1 LQIKEK
7 PNMNRQH
14 AFLMAG
20 IAACVFSTAALAATD
35 WRAEA
40 ISMLKRDFQ
49 AKGQAA
55 YERIHEDELQAE
67 CNRSSNHPP
76 EAVATRMMQDQAK
89 TVKYPADGKL
99 MGDWKVGEKIAQS
112 GKGFTWT
119 DEPGLPVGGNCY
131 NCHQISPKEMSFGTL
146 GPSLFNFGK
155 LRGGPSAENQKYA
168 YSKIFNAKSYNLC
181 SLMPRFGHVGALNE
195 QQIKDLVALLL
206 DPESPVNK

>member
-1 LQIKEK
+1 MKAQTTIL
-7 PNMNRQH
+7 
-14 AFLMAG
+14 LAG
-20 IAACVFSTAALAATD
+20 IAAVFSSAAIAEPD

-49 AKGQAA
+49 AKGQAS

-67 CNRSSNHPP
+67 CNKYSNNPP
-76 EAVATRMMQDQAK
+76 EKVATHLMQTQMD
-89 TVKYPADGKL
+89 TVKYPADGNL
-99 MGDWKVGEKIAQS
+99 LGNWKSGEKIAQS

-131 NCHQISPKEMSFGTL
+131 NCHQIAPKEMSFGTL
-146 GPSLFNFGK
+146 GPSLYQFGK
-155 LRGGPSAENQKYA
+155 LRGGPSAEMQKYA
-168 YSKIFNAKSYNLC
+168 YSKIFNSKAYNVC
-181 SLMPRFGHVGALNE
+181 SNMPRFGHVGALNE

>member
-1 LQIKEK
+1 
-7 PNMNRQH
+7 MNRPY
-14 AFLMAG
+14 AFLLAG
-20 IAACVFSTAALAATD
+20 IAAAFSTTAIAEPD

-49 AKGQAA
+49 TKGQAA
-55 YERIHEDELQAE
+55 YERIHEDELQAA
-67 CNRSSNHPP
+67 CNKFSNNPP
-76 EAVATRMMQDQAK
+76 EAVAVRMMQDQLK
-89 TVKYPADGKL
+89 TVKYPADGNL
-99 MGDWKVGEKIAQS
+99 MGDWKSGEKIAQS
-112 GKGFTWT
+112 GKGYTWT

-131 NCHQISPKEMSFGTL
+131 NCHQISPKEISYGTL

-155 LRGGPSAENQKYA
+155 LRGGPSADMQKYA

>member
-1 LQIKEK
+1 MKAQTTI
-7 PNMNRQH
+7 
-14 AFLMAG
+14 LMAG
-20 IAACVFSTAALAATD
+20 IAAVFSSTALAEPD

-40 ISMLKRDFQ
+40 IAMLKKDFQ
-49 AKGQAA
+49 AKGQAS

-67 CNRSSNHPP
+67 CNKYSNNPP
-76 EAVATRMMQDQAK
+76 EKVAKHLMETQMA
-89 TVKYPADGKL
+89 TVKYPADGNL
-99 MGDWKVGEKIAQS
+99 MGSWKSGEKIAQS

-146 GPSLFNFGK
+146 GPSLYQFGK
-155 LRGGPSAENQKYA
+155 LRGGPSEEMQKYA
-168 YSKIFNAKSYNLC
+168 YSKIFNSKAYSAC
-181 SLMPRFGHVGALNE
+181 SNMPRFGHVGALNE